1 MPDANKPA
9 SASSGSGGIERLR
22 RVAARLDHALG
33 WVSRV
38 AAVFGAVVLVVISLM
53 VSVSVMARNLFGVG
67 LFDAVTPGRMAVT
80 LAVFLGI
87 AWAMRRGD
95 HVSVDLVVARLP
107 YRWRHVVG
115 AVALSIA
122 LVALCLLIWQ
132 TAAYALSA
140 LQMDEKIVG
149 DVEWPAFPFQAVIPA
164 GLSLLALEVLRQ
176 IVRST
181 RFALEGRPPPHAP
194 EQPET
199 REWT

>member
-9 SASSGSGGIERLR
+9 SASSGSGGFERLR
-22 RVAARLDHALG
+22 RTAARLDHALG

-38 AAVFGAVVLVVISLM
+38 AAVLGAVVLVVISLM

-176 IVRST
+176 IVRSA
-181 RFALEGRPPPHAP
+181 RFALKGRAPPLTP
-194 EQPET
+194 EPPET

>member
-9 SASSGSGGIERLR
+9 SAASRCGGFERLC
-22 RVAARLDHALG
+22 RVATWLDHALG

-38 AAVFGAVVLVVISLM
+38 AAVLGAVVLVIISLM
-53 VSVSVMARNLFGVG
+53 VSVSVMARNLFGIG

-87 AWAMRRGD
+87 AWALRRGD
-95 HVSVDLVVARLP
+95 HVSVDLVVERLP
-107 YRWRHVVG
+107 YRWRHIVG
-115 AVALSIA
+115 AVAMSIA
-122 LVALCLLIWQ
+122 LMAMCLLIWQ

-149 DVEWPAFPFQAVIPA
+149 DIEWPAFPFQAVIPA
-164 GLSLLALEVLRQ
+164 GLTLFALELLRQ

-181 RFALEGRPPPHAP
+181 RFAIEGRPPPDAP
-194 EQPET
+194 QQRET